1 MKGTVGFFA
10 LLLVCSI
17 PFYSLYSHSNSTFI
31 FGNLAQLA
39 GLAFAFRSYMNLSST
54 FSRSDPLRNAA
65 NLLTLGMFIWI
76 LGQALEMYCELILNL
91 IAYGTIA
98 DAIWVVGYFPMIAGL
113 HTIWKVQ
120 WKAQYTGQWK
130 SLRPLILISAAGYAI
145 LFWFLIWPQLLEKD
159 QRASESILDF
169 LYPTLDF
176 ILMVQCALIA
186 WISKR
191 DSNFFA
197 FAVVTAIAMI
207 LTLIGDGVISLVK
220 DFHSLAYLTVD
231 IYYYSCYFLIA
242 FAADLATTRRTSLVL
257 NP

>member
-10 LLLVCSI
+10 LILVCSI
-17 PFYSLYSHSNSTFI
+17 PFYSLYGGSNSTFI
-31 FGNLAQLA
+31 FGNLAQFA

-54 FSRSDPLRNAA
+54 FSRSDPLRGAA
-65 NLLTLGMFIWI
+65 NLLALGMLIWI
-76 LGQALEMYCELILNL
+76 LGQALEMYCELVLNL

-98 DAIWVVGYFPMIAGL
+98 DAIWVVGYFPMIAGF

-120 WKAQYTGQWK
+120 RNAQYPGQWK
-130 SLRPLILISAAGYAI
+130 SLRPLILISAASYAI

-159 QRASESILDF
+159 QRVSESILDF

-176 ILMVQCALIA
+176 ILVVQCGFIA
-186 WISKR
+186 WISRR

-197 FAVVTAIAMI
+197 FAVVSAIAMI
-207 LTLIGDGVISLVK
+207 VTLIGDGVISLVK
-220 DFHSLAYLTVD
+220 DFHSMAYLTVD
-231 IYYYSCYFLIA
+231 IYYYASYFLMA
-242 FAADLATTRRTSLVL
+242 LAADLATTHRTSLVL